1 MAQLGLKGC
10 LAMGRGWGSGTSTAN
25 SCIMNWGYIFYL
37 AKIFC
42 QKKKYNLQEGDP
54 LDKIEDRDK
63 AQGLG
68 QQGGEVG
75 VQYQQQR

>member
-1 MAQLGLKGC
+1 
-10 LAMGRGWGSGTSTAN
+10 
-25 SCIMNWGYIFYL
+25 MNWGYMFYL

-54 LDKIEDRDK
+54 LDKVEDRDK

-68 QQGGEVG
+68 QQGEEVG